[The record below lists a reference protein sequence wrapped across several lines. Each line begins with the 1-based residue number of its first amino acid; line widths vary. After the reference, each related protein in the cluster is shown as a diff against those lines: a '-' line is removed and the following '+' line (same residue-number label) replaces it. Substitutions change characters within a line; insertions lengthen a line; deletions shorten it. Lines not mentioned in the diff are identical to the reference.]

1 MFQVQSAQSHQRWHK
16 GKTVMNNKNKLALT
30 VEINQPIKV
39 VWKHLVD
46 WRAQSDWMLQTK
58 VWSELDQDRTVKNGR
73 GVLIF
78 AFTGLFPKL
87 YPKLKL
93 GVLDTME
100 ITNWHP
106 PYQCDVLHIGRI
118 IRGTG
123 SFELVSG
130 TKRKK
135 DKTVFYWSEEII
147 APAILI
153 AILKPFILLGVR
165 ISLRRFARLVE
176 RSAR

>member
-1 MFQVQSAQSHQRWHK
+1 MPRSNH
-16 GKTVMNNKNKLALT
+16 LELT
-30 VEINQPIKV
+30 VEIRQPAKV

-46 WRAQSDWMLQTK
+46 WRGQSDWMLQTK
-58 VWSELDQDRTVKNGR
+58 VWSELDQDRTIKNGK

-78 AFTGLFPKL
+78 AFTGLFPNL
-87 YPKLKL
+87 YPKIKL

-100 ITNWHP
+100 VTKWQP
-106 PYQCDVLHIGRI
+106 PTRCDVVHIGRI

-123 SFELVSG
+123 KFELVE
-130 TKRKK
+130 KK
-135 DKTVFYWSEEII
+135 NVTTFYWSEEII

-153 AILKPFILLGVR
+153 AILKPFILIGVR

-176 RSAR
+176 RSREK

>member
-1 MFQVQSAQSHQRWHK
+1 M
-16 GKTVMNNKNKLALT
+16 KNRNRLALS
-30 VEINQPIKV
+30 VEIDQPVKV

-46 WRAQSDWMLQTK
+46 WRSQSDWMLQTK
-58 VWSELDQDRTVKNGR
+58 VWSELDQDRTVKNGK

-106 PYQCDVLHIGRI
+106 PYECNVLHIGRI
-118 IRGTG
+118 VRGTG
-123 SFELVSG
+123 SFELVSNK
-130 TKRKK
+130 KRKK
-135 DKTVFYWSEEII
+135 DGTIFNWSEEII
-147 APAILI
+147 APAIFVE
-153 AILKPFILLGVR
+153 ILKPFILLGVR

>member
-1 MFQVQSAQSHQRWHK
+1 MSNQ
-16 GKTVMNNKNKLALT
+16 NKLALT

-39 VWKHLVD
+39 VWQHLVD
-46 WRAQSDWMLQTK
+46 WRSQSDWMLQTK
-58 VWSELDQDRTVKNGR
+58 VWSELDQDRTIKNGR

-100 ITNWHP
+100 VVNWQP
-106 PYQCDVLHIGRI
+106 PYRCDVLHIGRI

-123 SFELVSG
+123 TFELVSKTKSTEGG
-130 TKRKK
+130 TI
-135 DKTVFYWSEEII
+135 FYWSEEII
-147 APAILI
+147 APAIFI

>member
-1 MFQVQSAQSHQRWHK
+1 MRNQ
-16 GKTVMNNKNKLALT
+16 NKLALT
-30 VEINQPIKV
+30 VEINQPIKI
-39 VWKHLVD
+39 VWQHLVD
-46 WRAQSDWMLQTK
+46 WRSQSDWMLQTK
-58 VWSELDQDRTVKNGR
+58 VWSELDQDRTIKNGK

-100 ITNWHP
+100 VVNWHP
-106 PYQCDVLHIGRI
+106 PYKCDVLHIGRI

-123 SFELVSG
+123 SFELVSNSDSKKGG
-130 TKRKK
+130 T
-135 DKTVFYWSEEII
+135 TFYWSEEII
-147 APAILI
+147 APSLFI

>member
-1 MFQVQSAQSHQRWHK
+1 MP
-16 GKTVMNNKNKLALT
+16 TNNHLALT
-30 VEINQPIKV
+30 VEINKPVKE
-39 VWKHLVD
+39 VWQHLVD
-46 WRAQSDWMLQTK
+46 WRGQSNWMLQTK
-58 VWSELDQDRTVKNGR
+58 VWSELDQDRTVKNGK

-78 AFTGLFPKL
+78 AFTGLFSNL

-100 ITNWHP
+100 VTKWQP
-106 PYQCDVLHIGRI
+106 PTRCDVVHIGRV

-123 SFELVSG
+123 KFELVE
-130 TKRKK
+130 TKKV
-135 DKTVFYWSEEII
+135 TTFYWSEEII

-176 RSAR
+176 RSPEK

>member
-1 MFQVQSAQSHQRWHK
+1 MK
-16 GKTVMNNKNKLALT
+16 NKNKLALT

-135 DKTVFYWSEEII
+135 DKTIFYWSEEII
-147 APAILI
+147 APPILI

>member
-1 MFQVQSAQSHQRWHK
+1 MRNQ
-16 GKTVMNNKNKLALT
+16 NKLALT
-30 VEINQPIKV
+30 VEINQAIKI
-39 VWKHLVD
+39 VWQHLVD
-46 WRAQSDWMLQTK
+46 WRSQSDWMLQTK
-58 VWSELDQDRTVKNGR
+58 VWSELDQDRTVKNGK

-100 ITNWHP
+100 VVNWHP
-106 PYQCDVLHIGRI
+106 PYKCDVLHIGRI

-123 SFELVSG
+123 SFELVSNSDSKKGG
-130 TKRKK
+130 T
-135 DKTVFYWSEEII
+135 TFYWSEEII
-147 APAILI
+147 APAVFI

>member
-1 MFQVQSAQSHQRWHK
+1 MATSNHLS
-16 GKTVMNNKNKLALT
+16 LT
-30 VEINQPIKV
+30 VVIKQPAKI

-46 WRAQSDWMLQTK
+46 WRGQSDWMLQTK
-58 VWSELDQDRTVKNGR
+58 VWSELDQDRTVKNGK

-100 ITNWHP
+100 VTKWQP
-106 PYQCDVLHIGRI
+106 PTRCDVVHIGRI

-123 SFELVSG
+123 KFELVE
-130 TKRKK
+130 KK
-135 DKTVFYWSEEII
+135 SVTTFYWSEEII
-147 APAILI
+147 APAILL

-165 ISLRRFARLVE
+165 ISLRKFARLVE
-176 RSAR
+176 RSPEK

>member
-1 MFQVQSAQSHQRWHK
+1 MVNK
-16 GKTVMNNKNKLALT
+16 EKMNNQNRLALT
-30 VEINQPIKV
+30 VEINQPIKI
-39 VWKHLVD
+39 VWQHLVD
-46 WRAQSDWMLQTK
+46 WRSQSDWMLQTK
-58 VWSELDQDRTVKNGR
+58 VWSELDQDRTIKNGK

-100 ITNWHP
+100 VVNWHP
-106 PYQCDVLHIGRI
+106 PYKCDVLHIGRI

-123 SFELVSG
+123 SFELVRNSASKKGG
-130 TKRKK
+130 T
-135 DKTVFYWSEEII
+135 TFYWSEEII
-147 APAILI
+147 APAIFI

-165 ISLRRFARLVE
+165 ISLRRFTRLVE

>member
-1 MFQVQSAQSHQRWHK
+1 MRNQ
-16 GKTVMNNKNKLALT
+16 NKLALT
-30 VEINQPIKV
+30 VEINQPIKI
-39 VWKHLVD
+39 VWQQLVD
-46 WRAQSDWMLQTK
+46 WRSQSDWMLQTK
-58 VWSELDQDRTVKNGR
+58 VWSELDQDRTVKNGK

-100 ITNWHP
+100 VVNWHP
-106 PYQCDVLHIGRI
+106 PYKCDVLHIGRI

-123 SFELVSG
+123 SFELVSNSDSKKGG
-130 TKRKK
+130 T
-135 DKTVFYWSEEII
+135 TFYWSEEII
-147 APAILI
+147 APAIFI